1 MNRKPIAV
9 FLILSGLTACAG
21 HPTAQSTRKSAPV
34 AADSNKDLSY
44 KIGVDDKL
52 QVVVWRNPD
61 LSVAAPVRPDGKISV
76 PLIGDVQASGV
87 TPMDM
92 ANNIKNKLAYFIRD
106 PNVSV
111 IVTEMPSQ
119 DFMSRIRVT
128 GAVRA
133 PQTFPYR
140 QGMTVLDAV
149 LQAGGVNDFAA
160 PNRTKLHRKSSSK
173 TEVIPIELGT
183 LLHKGGLEGNIEI
196 KPGDVI
202 AVPERLF

>member
-9 FLILSGLTACAG
+9 FLLLSGLTACAG
-21 HPTAQSTRKSAPV
+21 HPTAQSPRNSEPLAGN
-34 AADSNKDLSY
+34 SNKDLSY

-76 PLIGDVQASGV
+76 PLIGDVQASGI
-87 TPMDM
+87 TPMEV
-92 ANNIKNKLAYFIRD
+92 ANSVKNKLSYFIRD

-111 IVTEMPSQ
+111 IVTEMQSH
-119 DFMSRIRVT
+119 DFMSRVRVT

-140 QGMTVLDAV
+140 PGMTVLDAV

-160 PNRTKLHRKSSSK
+160 PNRTRLHRKSSSK

-183 LLHKGGLEGNIEI
+183 LLKKGGLE
-196 KPGDVI
+196 
-202 AVPERLF
+202 